1 MAIISDELA
10 ASIQKCFD
18 RTYVDL
24 ANQQQFLFGAG
35 NVTVTKPDGTTA
47 IIRSWNNV
55 IGSVDTA
62 AQRGVTNTFTALNS
76 FSAGLNVTGG
86 NINCSADNSMIYLG
100 KNSDLALLKKQGQ
113 GGTIAVGL
121 STAFKVQRSN
131 KATLSPAD
139 TFTDLLSIGTDGRAT
154 FYGPMTVNGNIDMAN
169 YKITLTGLELT
180 SATPYLDFHF
190 GNSTA
195 DYTGRIIATAVDQ
208 LSVSGSHL
216 RIERDFRAL
225 GTAMSVG
232 DMLTDKGGYK
242 GDVGILQSGS
252 ALRCRMNGRGAY
264 SDVSGAWAGF
274 YMEEEVGTEHRMVFM
289 MDGFGKNVTMILRPD
304 RSLEMDT
311 IRLNNG
317 RTKCWTGIEANY
329 LEIYVDGSARGVNFF
344 NSDIR
349 LKEDIRDVVPGVAAA
364 VIKQLRP
371 VSYKFKNTEYSEGKA
386 YSFGILA
393 QEAEKVIP
401 DLIQTMSDDTKS
413 IDPLA
418 AIGLLLAHNRE
429 LEERVSA
436 LEEKLNQNGW
446 KR

>member
-1 MAIISDELA
+1 MARNQMANISDQLA
-10 ASIQKCFD
+10 ADIHNAFSKCF
-18 RTYVDL
+18 TDL
-24 ANQQQFLFGAG
+24 ANQDQIFFGVG
-35 NVTVTKPDGTTA
+35 DVTITRQDGTKAT
-47 IIRSWNNV
+47 IRSWGKV
-55 IGSVDTA
+55 TGAVDTA
-62 AQRGVTNTFTALNS
+62 AQRGTTNTFTQINT
-76 FSAGLNVTGG
+76 FSAG
-86 NINCSADNSMIYLG
+86 INMSGDNAMIVLG
-100 KNSDLALLKKQGQ
+100 KNNDLALMKKTGQ
-113 GGTIAVGL
+113 SGTIAVGL
-121 STAFKVQRSN
+121 STAFRLQRSN

-139 TFTDLLSIGTDGRAT
+139 SFTDLLSIGTDGRAT

-180 SATPYLDFHF
+180 SATPYVDFHF

-195 DYTGRIIATAVDQ
+195 DYTARIIATAVDQ
-208 LSVSGSHL
+208 LTVTGSHL
-216 RIERDFRAL
+216 RIERDFRSQ

-242 GDVGILQSGS
+242 GDVGIIQSGS
-252 ALRCRMNGRGAY
+252 ALRCRMNGRGAH
-264 SDVSGAWAGF
+264 SDASGSWAGF

-289 MDGFGKNVTMILRPD
+289 MDGFGKNVTMIFRPD

-349 LKEDIRDVVPGVAAA
+349 LKEDISDAVPGAAA
-364 VIKQLRP
+364 NVIKQLRP
-371 VSYKFKNTEYSEGKA
+371 VSYKFKNTEYSVGKT

-418 AIGLLLAHNRE
+418 AIGLLLAHNKE
-429 LEERVSA
+429 LEARVSA
-436 LEEKLNQNGW
+436 LEEKIHN
-446 KR
+446 